1 MILLF
6 IVCSCCGLL
15 LAAGYAFI
23 ISKYISAWQALP
35 EWYVPENFQPKT
47 RATVI
52 VPARNEEA
60 NILHCLQSLV
70 AQNFPKELFEVIVV
84 DDHSTDGTAQVVQS
98 FSLKNGNVQLLSLA
112 DFVKKGETQ
121 SFKKK
126 AIESAISRA
135 SGELILTT
143 DADCEV
149 PPNWLRLMV
158 SFFEKKECVFIAAP
172 VNFFK
177 EKSTLEKFQSL
188 DFIGMMGVTGAGI
201 QLGWMNMCNG
211 ANLAYSKSAFK
222 EIGGFSGI
230 DHLASGDDIL
240 LMQKMASHFPKGI
253 GFLKNREATVHTLA
267 KPDLKS
273 FFSQRLRWA
282 TKSANYQEWSVTFIL
297 AIVLFFCLAILG
309 AFILSIFLGWK
320 WLGLFASLFMIK
332 SLADYFFLG
341 TMSRYFGRSDLRS
354 SFFSSQIL
362 HILYIVTVGVLSNLK
377 KQYEWKGRKVK

>member
-1 MILLF
+1 
-6 IVCSCCGLL
+6 
-15 LAAGYAFI
+15 LAAGYVFI
-23 ISKYISAWQALP
+23 ISKYITAWKALSEWSIP
-35 EWYVPENFQPKT
+35 EKFQPKT
-47 RATVI
+47 KASII
-52 VPARNEEA
+52 VPARNEEV
-60 NILHCLQSLV
+60 NILQCLESLT
-70 AQNFPKELFEVIVV
+70 AQNFPKELFEIIVV
-84 DDHSTDGTAQVVQS
+84 DDHSTDDTARVVQN
-98 FSLKNGNVQLLSLA
+98 FSIKNKNVRLLSLA
-112 DFVKKGETQ
+112 DFVKKGDTQ

-126 AIESAISRA
+126 AIESAIAHA

-149 PPNWLRLMV
+149 PPSWLRLMV

-172 VNFFK
+172 VNFFR

-188 DFIGMMGVTGAGI
+188 DFIGMMGVTGAGV

-211 ANLAYSKSAFK
+211 ANLAYSKSAFEK
-222 EIGGFSGI
+222 IGGFSGI

-240 LMQKMASHFPKGI
+240 LMQKMAFHFPKGI
-253 GFLKNREATVHTLA
+253 GFLKNKEATVCTLA

-309 AFILSIFLGWK
+309 AFVLGIFMGWK
-320 WLGLFASLFMIK
+320 WFVLFTLLFLIK
-332 SLADYFFLG
+332 GLADYFFLG
-341 TMSRYFGRSDLRS
+341 TMSRYFGRSDLMR
-354 SFFSSQIL
+354 SFFTSQIL
-362 HILYIVTVGVLSNLK
+362 HILYIVTVGIFSNVK